1 MIVSTKGRYA
11 LRVMVCF
18 ARRGGGEYIPLKEIA
33 EAEGISQ
40 KYLESIMSVLSKAGF
55 VDAVHGKGGGYRLN
69 REPKDYTIGS
79 ILKLTEG
86 SLNVASCTTQG
97 AAACS
102 RSECCQALPMWEKLD
117 KMIDD
122 FFEGIT
128 LEDLLQ
134 EEEMTFSEALLD
146 WLIKKD
152 LNDPDVYKKANIDRK
167 LFSKIRNNPDYKPK
181 KNTAIALAFA
191 LELNLEETKEFIGRA
206 GYALTHSSKYDIIIE
221 YFIRQKNYNVFEINE
236 VLFAYNYP
244 LIGA

>member
-69 REPKDYTIGS
+69 REPKDYTIGA

-134 EEEMTFSEALLD
+134 E
-146 WLIKKD
+146 
-152 LNDPDVYKKANIDRK
+152 
-167 LFSKIRNNPDYKPK
+167 
-181 KNTAIALAFA
+181 
-191 LELNLEETKEFIGRA
+191 TKE
-206 GYALTHSSKYDIIIE
+206 
-221 YFIRQKNYNVFEINE
+221 
-236 VLFAYNYP
+236 
-244 LIGA
+244 